1 MSSLRDVSFVPTLPQ
16 KIEDRGLRLR
26 IGRGCVPFGF
36 GRRRILIGI
45 EGGGMQRRV
54 SAALVTGLMVVMGA
68 FATGSFA
75 KNKNDKSLPPY
86 IVNAHTVAVVIDPSA
101 GVSLDDPRANEV
113 ARKDVETA
121 LLNWGRFMP
130 MTGTPGADLIIVIRK
145 GHAKTVD
152 DTVIGPPTNNRP
164 GVINPMDNGVSA
176 GIQRGTQAGVPDA
189 SSQGG
194 SAHTQAEIGSVEDSF
209 IVYDGAIKDPLDSS
223 PGWRYTTKDGLHSHN
238 VPAVDEFRKAVV
250 AADKAAA
257 AKNP

>member
-1 MSSLRDVSFVPTLPQ
+1 
-16 KIEDRGLRLR
+16 
-26 IGRGCVPFGF
+26 
-36 GRRRILIGI
+36 
-45 EGGGMQRRV
+45 MQRRV

-86 IVNAHTVAVVIDPSA
+86 IVNAHTIAVVIDPSA

-152 DTVIGPPTNNRP
+152 DTVIGPPTKLT
-164 GVINPMDNGVSA
+164 PMPSIPSSVAISRITIGRVALGFSGESPSGSSA
-176 GIQRGTQAGVPDA
+176 GRLTI
-189 SSQGG
+189 
-194 SAHTQAEIGSVEDSF
+194 SVLRRAIF
-209 IVYDGAIKDPLDSS
+209 ISTL
-223 PGWRYTTKDGLHSHN
+223 
-238 VPAVDEFRKAVV
+238 PAVAPAV
-250 AADKAAA
+250 ASMAPAELGF
-257 AKNP
+257 